1 MTVPLE
7 QPPKDLPPIERK
19 KLQPRKVFYSASIRD
34 HLRALFADP
43 DTASALGRAWEY
55 AKERS
60 NSLLGIDTDQQYEPV
75 VPSSNTDFDETW
87 TREQRRRAKE
97 TQRDIWD
104 SLMWKKRILDS
115 GFLSDEEPVNIVMAL
130 SSDGVNPFGRR
141 STHSTWPI
149 VGILY
154 NYAPEVRSKFNRL
167 LLLGLIPGP
176 KEPSNMKPYLD
187 VIVKEINGLNE
198 RGVEVWDANAQI
210 HRTVRVQL
218 LLILGD
224 GPAMSKMLN
233 MKLGNAHAGCIQC
246 EHRGVSQQKR
256 TVFIGYKNY
265 PRNKEKLKS
274 MLEQKLRTAESLKV
288 AASESD
294 VVLSFG

>member
-130 SSDGVNPFGRR
+130 SSDEVNQFDVGGTSTYCFSRSPSPFPVFFLCVSLSVFLR
-141 STHSTWPI
+141 
-149 VGILY
+149 
-154 NYAPEVRSKFNRL
+154 VRPASKT
-167 LLLGLIPGP
+167 
-176 KEPSNMKPYLD
+176 S
-187 VIVKEINGLNE
+187 
-198 RGVEVWDANAQI
+198 
-210 HRTVRVQL
+210 
-218 LLILGD
+218 
-224 GPAMSKMLN
+224 
-233 MKLGNAHAGCIQC
+233 
-246 EHRGVSQQKR
+246 
-256 TVFIGYKNY
+256 
-265 PRNKEKLKS
+265 
-274 MLEQKLRTAESLKV
+274 
-288 AASESD
+288 
-294 VVLSFG
+294 